1 MEVLPKSLNQ
11 IRYLHFKTW
20 DGVFTKEDCKK
31 KFKFKNFFQKFL
43 ILGIIT
49 KWLMEKLV
57 YLKEYLNV
65 MDLKRLRI
73 KIGQFCGAMGV

>member
-1 MEVLPKSLNQ
+1 
-11 IRYLHFKTW
+11 
-20 DGVFTKEDCKK
+20 
-31 KFKFKNFFQKFL
+31 
-43 ILGIIT
+43 
-49 KWLMEKLV
+49 MEKLV